1 MTSLNILL
9 GLPKEFRLLPD
20 WAQQQ
25 IGEQARIVE
34 LKRLEVLTPYG
45 AHDAPALVV
54 RNGLFTLNCFG
65 RLDRMVVTD
74 FLQVHEMLFTGVYFD
89 EPSPYEIRAVRSS
102 SALTCPAEVFRKIL
116 RASPDFSAWAL
127 ERQVR
132 KQIAQ
137 HLHRARLAAMRN
149 MYERIMYVLWS
160 LAEPQSDG
168 SRALRHKIPQETLG
182 SFLNASRPEV
192 NRNMRDLEATGYLT
206 RTDEGLLLS
215 HESLALF
222 GEFGNLGNTWADP
235 AGAATFG

>member
-1 MTSLNILL
+1 MTSLNVLL

-25 IGEQARIVE
+25 LGANGRIVE
-34 LKRLEVLTPYG
+34 LKRGEVLTPYG
-45 AHDAPALVV
+45 HQSAPAFVV
-54 RNGLFTLNCFG
+54 RNGLLTVNCYG

-74 FLQVHEMLFTGVYFD
+74 FLHVHEMFFTGVSFD
-89 EPSPYEIRAVRSS
+89 EPSIYEVRAVRSS
-102 SALTCPAEVFRKIL
+102 SVMTCPSDVFRKIL
-116 RASPDFSAWAL
+116 RASPDFSAWAV

-132 KQIAQ
+132 KQMAQ

-149 MYERIMYVLWS
+149 MYERIMYVLWN

-168 SRALRHKIPQETLG
+168 SRTLRHKIPQETIG

-192 NRNMRDLEATGYLT
+192 NRNMRDLEDTGYIT

-222 GEFGNLGNTWADP
+222 NEVGNLGSTWADP
-235 AGAATFG
+235 GAPATA